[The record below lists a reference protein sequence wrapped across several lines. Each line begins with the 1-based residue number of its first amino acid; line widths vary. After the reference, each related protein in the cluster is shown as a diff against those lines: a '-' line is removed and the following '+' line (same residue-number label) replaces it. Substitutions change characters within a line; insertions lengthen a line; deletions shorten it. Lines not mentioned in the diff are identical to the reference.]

1 MPHGLHNREPQEY
14 CSSICIHVICP
25 FAVYEY
31 AKQNCRKRI
40 QTDAQSGEKFRNIHI
55 MVKGVCS
62 RKEDNPN

>member
-1 MPHGLHNREPQEY
+1 MRTKLMMAVLFVTA
-14 CSSICIHVICP
+14 CCP